1 MQEKETIKGEHT
13 REKKTKTKKG
23 IEKSKTKAI

>member
-13 REKKTKTKKG
+13 KEKKPKTKKG
-23 IEKSKTKAI
+23 IEKGKTKEI